1 MVSTA
6 GCRTLAPLLRQGK
19 CSREARE
26 EKTMSPQSVPRQRGS
41 EKEHRTAV
49 ERLVIMGAAGRDF
62 PPFNTYLRDNPA
74 YEVVAFTAAQIPG
87 IADRHYPPVLS
98 GARYPQGIPIGSV
111 ACKVEAAIEFLRGG
125 G

>member
-1 MVSTA
+1 
-6 GCRTLAPLLRQGK
+6 
-19 CSREARE
+19 
-26 EKTMSPQSVPRQRGS
+26 MSPQSVPRQRGS

-49 ERLVIMGAAGRDF
+49 ERVVIMGAAGRDF
-62 PPFNTYLRDNPA
+62 HTFNTYFRDNPA

-125 G
+125 GQWVLIGLPEELLQLLRGEAGTELVP